1 MFCVVRFPPRGLYC
15 AVFLRVRLLI
25 MHCAGGGGSGG
36 SGRGGGGGGGGGGGI
51 AGVLFLCLEP
61 SCSNLCSCVCVSS
74 TIVPSRQIS
83 SVNFVN
89 L

>member
-1 MFCVVRFPPRGLYC
+1 
-15 AVFLRVRLLI
+15 